1 MAATTTQ
8 KLGGKGLMIV
18 TAQVMHLPAN
28 DTYPATM
35 IPIAL
40 IAQSSKDVIMVMK
53 HYTAMDDDHHSTITK
68 IRLNHIICC
77 IIIASFVFILFDIV
91 GIGRQC

>member
-1 MAATTTQ
+1 MWHISVINTVILSVVYSVCMAATTTQ

-40 IAQSSKDVIMVMK
+40 IAQSSKDAIMVIIK
-53 HYTAMDDDHHSTITK
+53 HYIAIDDDHHSTITT
-68 IRLNHIICC
+68 IY
-77 IIIASFVFILFDIV
+77 SS
-91 GIGRQC
+91 